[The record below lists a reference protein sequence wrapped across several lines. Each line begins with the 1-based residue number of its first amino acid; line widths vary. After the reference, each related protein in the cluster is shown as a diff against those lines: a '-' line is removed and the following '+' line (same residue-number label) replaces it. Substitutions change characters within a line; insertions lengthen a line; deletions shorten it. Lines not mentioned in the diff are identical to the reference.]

1 MKCWTKLVDIMRK
14 LSIVI
19 PNYNGGENLKRSIES
34 CKTIQIPEDN
44 YEVLIVDNKS
54 TDNSIDIVNEMKKKF
69 TNIRLIQNEKNIG
82 RIPNW
87 NISIEKADSD
97 YLIFL
102 FANDLVNEK
111 NNVHEVIQKLDSDK
125 TISICMSALLKKER
139 SKQYVKKAY
148 FDEIVKCSA
157 KKFASN
163 CLNRGLLPFGPIQS
177 IIYRLDDIRSNKNK
191 FLEEFPINADEI
203 FSFVETCK
211 RENIMFNPN
220 PQITWDLTQ
229 NRFHGKMKAEDEF
242 KEHSETI
249 EIIKDKIN
257 LDVNYDLISTYR
269 TISLIKFSAKNFQH
283 KDGKKQAI
291 SHLLSKIKNGKTFF
305 NSDKILIKT
314 LFDKLKNSD
323 RDADDLLHKL
333 IITKCIDESNN

>member
-1 MKCWTKLVDIMRK
+1 MPK

-34 CKTIQIPEDN
+34 CKTTQITEDD
-44 YEVLIVDNKS
+44 YEILVVDNKS
-54 TDNSIDIVNEMKKKF
+54 TDNSVNIVNEMKEKF
-69 TNIRLIQNEKNIG
+69 TNIRLIENEKNLG
-82 RIPNW
+82 RIQYW
-87 NISIEKADSD
+87 NMSIEKANGD

-102 FANDLVNEK
+102 FANDLINEK
-111 NNVHEVIQKLDSDK
+111 NNIHQVLQNLDSDK
-125 TISICMSALLKKER
+125 TISICISALLKREKSKE
-139 SKQYVKKAY
+139 YVKKAY
-148 FDEIVKCSA
+148 FDNIVKCSA

-177 IIYRLDDIRSNKNK
+177 IIYRLDNIKSNKNK

-203 FSFVETCK
+203 FSFEEACK
-211 RENIMFNPN
+211 RENIMFNPI

-229 NRFHGKMKAEDEF
+229 NRFHGKMNVEDEL

-249 EIIKDKIN
+249 EIIKNKTN
-257 LDVNYDLISTYR
+257 LDVNYALMSTYR
-269 TISLIKFSAKNFQH
+269 AISLIKFSTKNFQH
-283 KDGKKQAI
+283 KNGKREAI
-291 SHLLSKIKNGKTFF
+291 TNILSKIKDGGTFF

-323 RDADDLLHKL
+323 TDADDLLHKL
-333 IITKCIDESNN
+333 VITKSINESNE

>member
-1 MKCWTKLVDIMRK
+1 MSK

-19 PNYNGGENLKRSIES
+19 PNYNGGENLKRSIGS
-34 CKTIQIPEDN
+34 CKAIQMPKSN
-44 YEVLIVDNKS
+44 YEILIVDNKS

-69 TNIRLIQNEKNIG
+69 TNIRLIQNEKNLG
-82 RIPNW
+82 RIQNW
-87 NISIEKADSD
+87 NISIEKAGGE

-102 FANDLVNEK
+102 FANDLINEK
-111 NNVHEVIQKLDSDK
+111 NNIHEILQILDSDK
-125 TISICMSALLKKER
+125 TISVCMSGLLKKER
-139 SKQYVKKAY
+139 NREYIKKAY
-148 FDEIVKCSA
+148 FDEIIKCSA

-177 IIYRLDDIRSNKNK
+177 IIYRLDDIRSNKNR

-203 FSFVETCK
+203 FSFEETCK

-220 PQITWDLTQ
+220 PQVTWDLTQ
-229 NRFHGKMKAEDEF
+229 NRFHGKMKVEDEF
-242 KEHSETI
+242 KEHSDTI
-249 EIIKDKIN
+249 EIIKNKTN
-257 LDVNYDLISTYR
+257 LDVNYGLISTYR
-269 TISLIKFSAKNFQH
+269 TISLIKFSAKNIQQ
-283 KDGKKQAI
+283 KNGKKEAI
-291 SHLLSKIKNGKTFF
+291 THILSKIKESGTFF

-333 IITKCIDESNN
+333 IITKCINESNN

>member
-1 MKCWTKLVDIMRK
+1 MPK

-34 CKTIQIPEDN
+34 CKTIQITEDD
-44 YEVLIVDNKS
+44 YEILVVDNKS
-54 TDNSIDIVNEMKKKF
+54 TDNSVNIVNEMKEKF
-69 TNIRLIQNEKNIG
+69 TNIRLIENEKNLG
-82 RIPNW
+82 RIQNW
-87 NISIEKADSD
+87 NMSIEKANGD

-102 FANDLVNEK
+102 FANDLINEK
-111 NNVHEVIQKLDSDK
+111 NNIHQVLQNLDSDK
-125 TISICMSALLKKER
+125 TISICISALLKREKSKE
-139 SKQYVKKAY
+139 YVKKAY
-148 FDEIVKCSA
+148 FDNIVKCSA

-177 IIYRLDDIRSNKNK
+177 IIYRLDDIKSNKNK

-203 FSFVETCK
+203 FSFEEACK
-211 RENIMFNPN
+211 RENIMFNPI

-229 NRFHGKMKAEDEF
+229 NRFHGKMNVEDEL

-249 EIIKDKIN
+249 EIIKNKTN
-257 LDVNYDLISTYR
+257 LDVNYALMSTYR
-269 TISLIKFSAKNFQH
+269 AISLIKFSTKNFQH
-283 KDGKKQAI
+283 KNGKREAI
-291 SHLLSKIKNGKTFF
+291 TNILSKIKDGGTFF

-323 RDADDLLHKL
+323 TDADDLLHKL
-333 IITKCIDESNN
+333 VITKSINESNE

>member
-1 MKCWTKLVDIMRK
+1 MPK

-34 CKTIQIPEDN
+34 CKTIQITEDD
-44 YEVLIVDNKS
+44 YEILVVDNKS
-54 TDNSIDIVNEMKKKF
+54 TDNSVNIVNEMKEKF
-69 TNIRLIQNEKNIG
+69 TNIRLIENEKNLG
-82 RIPNW
+82 RIQNW
-87 NISIEKADSD
+87 NMSIEKANGD

-102 FANDLVNEK
+102 FANDLINEK
-111 NNVHEVIQKLDSDK
+111 NNIHQVLQNLDSDK
-125 TISICMSALLKKER
+125 TISICISDLLKREKSKE
-139 SKQYVKKAY
+139 YVKKAY
-148 FDEIVKCSA
+148 FDNIVKCSA

-177 IIYRLDDIRSNKNK
+177 IIYRLDNIKSNKNK

-203 FSFVETCK
+203 FSFEEACK
-211 RENIMFNPN
+211 RENIMFNPI

-229 NRFHGKMKAEDEF
+229 NRFHGKMNVEDEL

-249 EIIKDKIN
+249 EIIKNKTN
-257 LDVNYDLISTYR
+257 LDVNYALMSTYR
-269 TISLIKFSAKNFQH
+269 AISLIKFSTKNFQH
-283 KDGKKQAI
+283 KNGKREAI
-291 SHLLSKIKNGKTFF
+291 THILSKIKDGGTFF

-323 RDADDLLHKL
+323 TDADDLLHKL
-333 IITKCIDESNN
+333 VITKSINESNE